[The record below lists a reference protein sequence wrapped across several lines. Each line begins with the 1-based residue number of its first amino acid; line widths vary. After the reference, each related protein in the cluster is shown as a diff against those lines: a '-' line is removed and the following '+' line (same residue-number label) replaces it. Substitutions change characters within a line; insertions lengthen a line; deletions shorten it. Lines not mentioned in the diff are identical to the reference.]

1 MYIVKW
7 KSTGLYYNKATR
19 AFDIVQPQEATP
31 ITESELDMMY
41 YKWDDD
47 IVAVKI

>member
-7 KSTGLYYNKATR
+7 KSTGLYYNKVTR
-19 AFDIVQPQEATP
+19 QFDVSKPEDASP
-31 ITESELDMMY
+31 VSESELDMMT

-47 IVAVKI
+47 ILAVKI